1 MATVIQGA
9 KSSKYIKTKSN
20 GIEGSEDTLN
30 YATVQ
35 DVVGERSGIDMVQHG
50 KSKVLSDLIIEAGSV
65 GRKIKSTSHGMKK
78 GWIMQPT
85 SGVST
90 GEEIAVLL
98 IVDVDHFII
107 SAPFDMAIG
116 DTFDVYRHITANYNA
131 DGDLNVQVTSAG
143 VVEYNEDGVQTKVF
157 RDTTDPLLNKNLP
170 VQDDSVKASIDEQ
183 TLKFIKDG
191 LVVEVSDNSNPSNVA
206 AIPVKIMA
214 SDGTNVTI
222 NAGDINVR
230 ISSEGANFDSTR
242 VGDGTGKYVEITSD
256 NEAKVN
262 DEKNGI
268 KLDTIATA
276 VDDLA
281 TSGLATEAKQDAVIS
296 ALTGISTEAKQDA
309 AIAILSDLST
319 EAKQDLILTAL
330 GLQATSAKQD
340 TLITGVSG
348 LPTSG
353 LATNTKLEELKTA
366 IAAISTG
373 LATEATLLPI
383 NTMLTDT
390 ITPAVIATDSSPGR
404 MIDFLARIAKNITT
418 MAAKL
423 PATLGQKLMAQSLSV
438 TIASNQTAI
447 AIDKAPASSGF
458 QNKGTLVDGAVTSI
472 NPPSGALG
480 CIVRNKGSSAGTLH
494 WEISAT
500 NATAGSFDLIPLTS
514 TVFLECNASVHL
526 FANEGD
532 VDYVVQWL
540 VK

>member
-1 MATVIQGA
+1 MSVKGKVFTGEMSSKELENQKYSLRDELFYATVAKIGSGHIGIHTTQKKFAMVNEDLAIGGGTNNIITIPAHGLKEGYLIRFKTTALPINVDETTVFKIIDEDTIQISSFLNNTLTAGDVITVMRPMFERVAEDGSSMATV
-9 KSSKYIKTKSN
+9 
-20 GIEGSEDTLN
+20 E
-30 YATVQ
+30 
-35 DVVGERSGIDMVQHG
+35 SGPM
-50 KSKVLSDLIIEAGSV
+50 S
-65 GRKIKSTSHGMKK
+65 
-78 GWIMQPT
+78 
-85 SGVST
+85 
-90 GEEIAVLL
+90 
-98 IVDVDHFII
+98 
-107 SAPFDMAIG
+107 
-116 DTFDVYRHITANYNA
+116 
-131 DGDLNVQVTSAG
+131 
-143 VVEYNEDGVQTKVF
+143 
-157 RDTTDPLLNKNLP
+157 
-170 VQDDSVKASIDEQ
+170 
-183 TLKFIKDG
+183 FIKNGVKTTVTKDT
-191 LVVEVSDNSNPSNVA
+191 NPSITA
-206 AIPVKIMA
+206 AIPVEIVGA
-214 SDGTNVTI
+214 SGQEMQFNIEGDAIANVNDSGTNFSSI
-222 NAGDINVR
+222 R
-230 ISSEGANFDSTR
+230 I
-242 VGDGTGKYVEITSD
+242 GDGTGKYVAITSD

-262 DEKNGI
+262 DEKNGL

-276 VDDLA
+276 VGDLA

-340 TLITGVSG
+340 TLITEVSG

-366 IAAISTG
+366 IAAIGTG

-383 NTMLTDT
+383 NLMLTDSV
-390 ITPAVIATDSSPGR
+390 TPVEIASDSSSGR

-438 TIASNQTAI
+438 TIASNQTPVMI
-447 AIDKAPASSGF
+447 EKAPASSGF